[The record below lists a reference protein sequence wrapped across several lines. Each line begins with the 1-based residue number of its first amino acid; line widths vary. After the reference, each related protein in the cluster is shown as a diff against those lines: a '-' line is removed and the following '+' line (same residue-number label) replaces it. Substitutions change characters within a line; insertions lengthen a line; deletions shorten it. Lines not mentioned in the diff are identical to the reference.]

1 MNMRLRSPQQESDL
15 PKLRSDAPSAVT
27 KVVRPAE
34 PQALKT
40 PIRMS
45 RSLLPVAT
53 TSSNA

>member
-1 MNMRLRSPQQESDL
+1 MRLRSPQQESDL